1 MLYSNI
7 IYQLCFFTHHIPN
20 MELSTIPLAFPA
32 FEKELQREIQEQGE
46 IRFFKTEEQLMR
58 TGQYFRSTMLIL
70 NGLVKIYREDDD
82 GNEFFMYYLQPGQA
96 CALSMVCAAEHTK
109 SAIMAKAAKDTEIIA
124 IPLEYMEEWMGKY
137 KSWSQFVITTYRSRF
152 EELLS
157 TIDHIAFRSMDE
169 RLEFYLKK
177 HQETLGTNLI
187 PLNHQEIAN
196 ELNSSREVIS
206 RLLKKM
212 EQFGKVKLN
221 RNAIEII
228 QM

>member
-1 MLYSNI
+1 
-7 IYQLCFFTHHIPN
+7 

-32 FEKELQREIQEQGE
+32 FEKELQLEIQEQGE
-46 IRFFKTEEQLMR
+46 IRFFKTDEQLMR

-96 CALSMVCAAEHTK
+96 CALSMVCAAEHKK

-157 TIDHIAFRSMDE
+157 TIDHIAFRGMDE

-228 QM
+228 QL

>member
-1 MLYSNI
+1 
-7 IYQLCFFTHHIPN
+7 
-20 MELSTIPLAFPA
+20 MELSTIPLLFPA
-32 FEKELQREIQEQGE
+32 FEKELLQEIQAQGE
-46 IRFFKTEEQLMR
+46 IRFYKTDEQLMR
-58 TGQYFRSTMLIL
+58 TGQYFRSTMIIL
-70 NGLVKIYREDDD
+70 NGLVKIYREDED

-96 CALSMVCAAEHTK
+96 CALSMVCAAEHKK
-109 SAIMAKAAKDTEIIA
+109 SAIMAKAVKDTEIIA
-124 IPLEYMEEWMGKY
+124 IPLQYMEEWMGKY
-137 KSWSQFVITTYRSRF
+137 RSWNHFVIGTYRARF

-177 HQETLGTNLI
+177 HQETMRTNLI

-212 EQFGKVKLN
+212 EQFGKLKLH

-228 QM
+228 QL

>member
-1 MLYSNI
+1 
-7 IYQLCFFTHHIPN
+7 
-20 MELSTIPLAFPA
+20 MELSTIPRTFPA
-32 FEKELQREIQEQGE
+32 FEKELQHEIQEQGE
-46 IRFFKTEEQLMR
+46 IRFFKTDEQLMR

-96 CALSMVCAAEHTK
+96 CALSMVCAAEHMK
-109 SAIMAKAAKDTEIIA
+109 SAIMAKAVKDTEIIA

-157 TIDHIAFRSMDE
+157 TIDHIAFRGMDE

-228 QM
+228 QL